1 MENIEELYSLLCS
14 NGYLPPRNEEE
25 LLEQERK
32 NVGYIFETA
41 GMHIDSRA
49 IALGD
54 CCRVKNYTVYDDEYD
69 IVAEP
74 LGMAARNFD
83 KMSKD
88 VVCKI
93 LKQHHKDIDNEE
105 QL

>member
-32 NVGYIFETA
+32 NVGYSFKTA
-41 GMHIDSRA
+41 DRHVDSRA
-49 IALGD
+49 IANGD
-54 CCRVKNYTVYDDEYD
+54 CCRVKSYTIYDDEYD
-69 IVAEP
+69 IAAEP

-83 KMSKD
+83 KMPKD
-88 VVCKI
+88 VISKI
-93 LKQHHKDIDNEE
+93 LRQHHKDTDEEE
-105 QL
+105 Q